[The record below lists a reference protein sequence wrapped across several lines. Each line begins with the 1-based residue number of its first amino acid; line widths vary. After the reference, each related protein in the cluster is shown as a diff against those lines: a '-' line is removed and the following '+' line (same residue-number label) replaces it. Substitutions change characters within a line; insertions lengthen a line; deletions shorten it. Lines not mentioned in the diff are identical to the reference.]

1 MGRIAYHYV
10 EKMNAVDITLYGEQR
25 TVLHDWLMT
34 DKHCMDIVPVGS
46 GKTFLASIAL
56 PIFANNDI
64 YHKGKDIIY
73 SAPTREMIKTLIWE
87 PLKQSCRNY
96 FAIADKDINNSD
108 MTIRFP
114 NGVYI
119 RCKSAEQK
127 ENLRGINAGVWIA
140 DEAAL
145 YSEESL
151 LEITNRLRPRV
162 GQPDSEGRF
171 IVISTPNGA
180 NALYTLYN
188 NALKL
193 PDKWIVRHLTYEQM
207 RSGNREFIET
217 QRQILSPLKFA
228 KDYQCVWESVEDK
241 FFMAWNRAM
250 CVEETVDTG
259 GDLYTFHDF
268 NMKTMCAIVARVTN
282 PNKLNGTIE
291 VLKTYAI
298 YNYSTEDIARRI
310 REDYPQR
317 NIYAIIDATGAHNNR
332 STTSQFGITDKTILE
347 KYGFTI
353 INLSKANPLIKD
365 TDNSSN
371 AFIARGGLKVP
382 STESKLL
389 EALDN
394 YHYED
399 ASRVKLVKYPEPQF
413 SHIDALG
420 DCLRY
425 GINHLFPITHNDTPV
440 PDYQTVL
447 NVGTKVPGHQYRKQ
461 GIYGYGTPTMEE
473 LLGGEYDGNNDF
485 SNSVS
490 WD

>member
-1 MGRIAYHYV
+1 
-10 EKMNAVDITLYGEQR
+10 MNAVDITLYGEQR

-114 NGVYI
+114 NGTYI

-127 ENLRGINAGVWIA
+127 ENLRGINAGVWVA

-151 LEITNRLRPRV
+151 LEITNRLRPKV
-162 GQPDSEGRF
+162 GDPDSEGRF

-188 NALKL
+188 NALKM
-193 PDKWIVRHLTYEQM
+193 PDKWIVRHLTYDQM
-207 RSGNREFIET
+207 RSGNKQFIET
-217 QRQILSPLKFA
+217 QKQILSPLKFA

-241 FFMAWNRAM
+241 FFMAWNRTM
-250 CVEETVDTG
+250 CVEEITDRG
-259 GDLYTFHDF
+259 GDLYTFQDF
-268 NMKTMCAIVARVTN
+268 NMKRMGAVVAQVKN
-282 PNKLNGTIE
+282 PGKLDGTIE
-291 VLKTYAI
+291 VLKVYAI
-298 YNYSTEDIARRI
+298 PNCSTEDIARRI

-317 NIYAIIDATGAHNNR
+317 NIYSIIDATGSHNNR

-353 INLSKANPLIKD
+353 VTSKKSNPLVKD

-371 AFIARGGLKVP
+371 AFIARGGLKVKGD
-382 STESKLL
+382 EALLL

-399 ASRVKLVKYPEPQF
+399 ASRIKLVKYSEQQF
-413 SHIDALG
+413 AHIDSLG
-420 DCLRY
+420 DCIRY

-440 PDYQTVL
+440 PDYQVADT
-447 NVGTKVPGHQYRKQ
+447 GKYTRPGSQYLKPSPLFP
-461 GIYGYGTPTMEE
+461 GGPSWEE
-473 LLGGEYDGNNDF
+473 IISDDYDNSGMSD
-485 SNSVS
+485 SVS
-490 WD
+490 WY